1 MKNIKYGV
9 AAMLLL
15 IVSVVKADRNTQINK
30 VLVAYLEIKNALAND
45 DNKLA
50 NQKAAEFTATL
61 KEVNTAQLDAKQK
74 ATWLKYS
81 EKLRFD
87 GDHISESAAIAHQRE
102 HFASLSKNMYSVIK
116 ELKSNS
122 NPVYMQYCPMKK
134 ESWLSESEEIK
145 NPYYGK
151 GMSECGKVTE
161 TLKGSGK

>member
-1 MKNIKYGV
+1 MKIIKYGV

-15 IVSVVKADRNTQINK
+15 IVNIVKADTNASINK
-30 VLVAYLEIKNALAND
+30 VLTAYLEIKNALAND
-45 DNKLA
+45 NNKLA

-61 KEVNTAQLDAKQK
+61 KEVNTSQLDARQK

-102 HFASLSKNMYSVIK
+102 HFVSLSKNMYAVIK
-116 ELKSNS
+116 ELKANNS
-122 NPVYMQYCPMKK
+122 PVYIQYCPMKK
-134 ESWLSESEEIK
+134 ASWLSESEEIK

-151 GMSECGKVTE
+151 SMSECGKVTE
-161 TLKGSGK
+161 TLKAPGK

>member
-1 MKNIKYGV
+1 MKTIKYSVV
-9 AAMLLL
+9 AVLLL
-15 IVSVVKADRNTQINK
+15 IVNVVKADTNTSMNK
-30 VLVAYLEIKNALAND
+30 VLAAYLEIKNALASD

-50 NQKAAEFTATL
+50 NQKATEFTASL

-87 GDHISESAAIAHQRE
+87 GNHISESAVIAHQRE
-102 HFASLSKNMYSVIK
+102 HFASLSKNMYAIIK
-116 ELKSNS
+116 ELKTNTS
-122 NPVYMQYCPMKK
+122 PVYIQYCPMKK
-134 ESWLSESEEIK
+134 ESWLSESQEIK

-151 GMSECGKVTE
+151 SMSECGKVTE

>member
-1 MKNIKYGV
+1 MKTIKYSVV
-9 AAMLLL
+9 ALLLL
-15 IVSVVKADRNTQINK
+15 IVNIVKADTNASINK
-30 VLVAYLEIKNALAND
+30 VLAAYLEIKNALAND

-50 NQKAAEFTATL
+50 NQKAIAFTAAL
-61 KEVNTAQLDAKQK
+61 KEVNPAQLDARQK

-87 GDHISESAAIAHQRE
+87 GDHIGESAAIAHQRE
-102 HFASLSKNMYSVIK
+102 HFASLSKNMYAVIK
-116 ELKSNS
+116 ELKTNTS
-122 NPVYMQYCPMKK
+122 PVYMQYCPMKK

-151 GMSECGKVTE
+151 SMSECGKVTE

>member
-1 MKNIKYGV
+1 MKTIKY
-9 AAMLLL
+9 ATLMMLLL
-15 IVSVVKADRNTQINK
+15 VVNLVKADTTSSINK
-30 VLVAYLEIKNALAND
+30 VLAAYLEIKDALAND

-50 NQKAAEFTATL
+50 NQKAIAFTAVL

-74 ATWLKYS
+74 TTWLKYS
-81 EKLRFD
+81 EKLRYD
-87 GDHISESAAIAHQRE
+87 GDHIGESAAIAHQRE
-102 HFASLSKNMYSVIK
+102 HFASLSKNMYAVIK
-116 ELKSNS
+116 GLKTNTS
-122 NPVYMQYCPMKK
+122 PVYMQYCPMKK